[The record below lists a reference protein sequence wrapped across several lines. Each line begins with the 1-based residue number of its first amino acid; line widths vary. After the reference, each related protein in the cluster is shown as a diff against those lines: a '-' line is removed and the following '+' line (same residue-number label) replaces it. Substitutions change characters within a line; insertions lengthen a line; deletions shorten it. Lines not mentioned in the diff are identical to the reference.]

1 MTLGGGSTKPLRVL
15 SVIPSMAQRTGGPAT
30 VMVHSTIALG
40 DRVERVIVC
49 TDAGAPAAAAHRA
62 VSVEDMPAGAERLDI
77 RVFPTKQPRKIG
89 YSPELGRFLRSEVRS
104 FDLVTIHSL
113 NLYPQYAAYRAA
125 KREGVP
131 YLIVP
136 HGALD
141 PWLRSQ
147 RRVRKAGADLIFQRE
162 MLERAPAIQYTTD
175 EEGRRAGVAN
185 PRGFVVPNG
194 VSFDAVAAPD
204 GAGPRFRA
212 EHGFASDE
220 LLVTF
225 LGRIAAKKG
234 LDILIRAFAASAVV
248 GRLQIVGPDDEG
260 LTPQLRQVAA
270 DAGVAERVSFMGP
283 LYEGERA
290 AALAATDIWAL
301 TSHTENF
308 GNAVVEAMAASCP
321 VVVSSGVN
329 IASDIAT
336 ADAGIVVEATAS
348 SAAQGL
354 SRLAEDPSLRAEVA
368 NRGKEFAERFAWPIV
383 SAELLALYQAT
394 ATGATGPGFPAALR
408 PVGFT
413 PRGGG

>member
-1 MTLGGGSTKPLRVL
+1 MSAGAPPSGDRPLRVL

-30 VMVHSTIALG
+30 VMVHSTIAFG

-62 VSVEDMPAGAERLDI
+62 VTLEDMPAGADELDI

-89 YSPELGRFLRSEVRS
+89 YSPGLGRFLRAKVGN

-125 KREGVP
+125 MAASVP
-131 YLIVP
+131 YLVVP

-147 RRVRKAGADLIFQRE
+147 RRLRKAGADLLFQRR
-162 MLERAPAIQYTTD
+162 MLQRASAVQFTTV
-175 EEGRRAGVAN
+175 EEARRAGVSN

-194 VSFDAVAAPD
+194 VSLEAVSAPA
-204 GAGPRFRA
+204 GAGARFRA
-212 EHGFASDE
+212 EHGIASDE

-234 LDILIRAFAASAVV
+234 LDILIRAFAASAIT
-248 GRLQIVGPDDEG
+248 GRLLVVGPDDEG
-260 LTPQLRQVAA
+260 LTVALRQVAA
-270 DAGVAERVSFMGP
+270 EAGVVDRVHFAGP
-283 LYEGERA
+283 LYGDERA

-321 VVVSSGVN
+321 VVVSNGVN
-329 IASDIAT
+329 IAADIA
-336 ADAGIVVEATAS
+336 AANAGFVVEATEV

-354 SRLAEDPSLRAEVA
+354 SRLAADPSLRAGIAE
-368 NRGKEFAERFAWPIV
+368 RGRQFAERYSWPIV
-383 SAELLALYQAT
+383 SRELIALYRAVS
-394 ATGATGPGFPAALR
+394 AGATGVDGSPALHA
-408 PVGFT
+408 VGSAT
-413 PRGGG
+413 